1 MGGTIVCD
9 VTDPSQGRGAAELAS
24 ALAGRLGL
32 RVVLAAVVEGATAA
46 AGETATW
53 RERQSATEQALAAI
67 AIDLAVQVDTRVV
80 GGDPAEALARVA
92 AEEGADLVIV
102 GSRAVGLGGRSLRCA
117 LVRDLEPETP
127 VPVLV
132 APPSTRKRSERR
144 LAYALDAGT
153 R

>member
-9 VTDPSQGRGAAELAS
+9 VTEPAQGRSAAELAS

-32 RVVLAAVVEGATAA
+32 RVVLAAVVDDARAA
-46 AGETATW
+46 AGETDTGSEPESGA
-53 RERQSATEQALAAI
+53 EQALAAL
-67 AIDLAVQVDTRVV
+67 ASGLAVHVETRVV
-80 GGDPAEALARVA
+80 GGDRAEALARVA
-92 AEEGADLVIV
+92 AEEGADLIIV
-102 GSRAVGLGGRSLRCA
+102 GSRAVGFGGRSLRCA

-132 APPSTRKRSERR
+132 SPPSTRRRSERR